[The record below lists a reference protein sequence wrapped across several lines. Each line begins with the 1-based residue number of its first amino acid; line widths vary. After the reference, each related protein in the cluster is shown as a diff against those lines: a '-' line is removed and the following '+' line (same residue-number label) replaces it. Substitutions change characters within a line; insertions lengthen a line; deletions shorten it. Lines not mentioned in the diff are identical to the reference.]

1 MHDACV
7 IWKWLPV
14 RSLGW
19 GFQHRMRA
27 TPVIETTYPV
37 NLIVSGRSCLVV
49 GGGNVAIQK
58 VSGLVKAGAQVTVVA
73 PEIRDEIREMPVKVF
88 ERPYRR
94 GEVAS
99 YRLAITCTDNSDVNR
114 QVFEDAEASG
124 IWANS
129 ADDVDNCAW
138 ILPSVTRS
146 GGLTLAVST
155 GGKSPAMAQWL
166 RRRFT
171 EEVDY
176 RYENLLE
183 LLAKVRSE
191 AKQELG
197 TSEVA
202 GWQAALDDDLFD
214 LVASGDDE
222 AAYRRL
228 RKHLGLSENN

>member
-1 MHDACV
+1 M
-7 IWKWLPV
+7 
-14 RSLGW
+14 
-19 GFQHRMRA
+19 
-27 TPVIETTYPV
+27 IETTYPV

-58 VSGLVKAGAQVTVVA
+58 VAGLVKADAQVTVVA
-73 PEIRDEIREMPVKVF
+73 PEVRDEIREMPVKVF

-99 YRLAITCTDNSDVNR
+99 YRLAITCTDKPEVNK

-129 ADDVDNCAW
+129 ADDVENCAW

-166 RRRFT
+166 RRKFT
-171 EEVDY
+171 AEFDE
-176 RYENLLE
+176 RYEDLLD
-183 LLAKVRSE
+183 LLTTVRAE
-191 AKQELG
+191 AKEEIG
-197 TSEVA
+197 TSEIT

-214 LVASGDDE
+214 LVAAGDSE
-222 AAYRRL
+222 TAYRRL
-228 RKHLGLSENN
+228 RKHLGLSEAN

>member
-1 MHDACV
+1 M
-7 IWKWLPV
+7 WT
-14 RSLGW
+14 
-19 GFQHRMRA
+19 

-58 VSGLVKAGAQVTVVA
+58 VSGLVKADAQVTVVA
-73 PEIRDEIREMPVKVF
+73 PEIRDEIREMPVKIF

-99 YRLAITCTDNSDVNR
+99 YRLAITCTDDSAVNK

-129 ADDVDNCAW
+129 ADDVENCAW

-171 EEVDY
+171 AEFDQ
-176 RYENLLE
+176 RYDELLE

-197 TSEVA
+197 TSEIT
-202 GWQAALDDDLFD
+202 GWQAALDDGLFD
-214 LVASGDDE
+214 LVAAGDNKT
-222 AAYRRL
+222 AYRRL
-228 RKHLGLSENN
+228 RKHLGLSETDQ